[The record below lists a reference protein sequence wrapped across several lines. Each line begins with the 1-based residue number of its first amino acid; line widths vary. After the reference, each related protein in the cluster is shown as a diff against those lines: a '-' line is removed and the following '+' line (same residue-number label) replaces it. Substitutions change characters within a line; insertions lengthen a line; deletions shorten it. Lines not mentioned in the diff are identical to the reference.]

1 MNKKVPTHA
10 AFLHDPREDTM
21 STMVTLLFSDNIL
34 IGSFVFKHACDVCS
48 AFYFTFI
55 QLNLCKLTGQ
65 EIALHLTHTFFLE
78 PDKILFRILV
88 LLL

>member
-1 MNKKVPTHA
+1 MNKKAPTHA
-10 AFLHDPREDTM
+10 ACLHDPREDTM
-21 STMVTLLFSDNIL
+21 STMVTLLFSDNNL

-65 EIALHLTHTFFLE
+65 EIALHLTHTLFLE

>member
-1 MNKKVPTHA
+1 MPTHA
-10 AFLHDPREDTM
+10 ACLHDPREDKM
-21 STMVTLLFSDNIL
+21 STMVTLLFDDNNL

-55 QLNLCKLTGQ
+55 QLNLCKLTHLQQ
-65 EIALHLTHTFFLE
+65 EIAEHLNHTLFLE
-78 PDKILFRILV
+78 PDKMLFRKLV